1 VTDAAGEY
9 GALRAPLAGRS
20 AVARFYVQAT
30 RNRAPGGPSVR
41 IALVNGLPAAI
52 VDLARP
58 VRRQAPRLVLALQLD
73 GDGLVATIHTIL
85 APAKLTAIA

>member
-1 VTDAAGEY
+1 
-9 GALRAPLAGRS
+9 
-20 AVARFYVQAT
+20 
-30 RNRAPGGPSVR
+30 
-41 IALVNGLPAAI
+41 VNGLPAAI